1 MIVDEEGL
9 YVPSSEFKSSNLKDE
24 Y

>member
-9 YVPSSEFKSSNLKDE
+9 YVPSSELKSSNLKDE